1 MTRQHITNGS
11 NARRAAPGTLPRR
24 FLLSAAGGLA
34 ISRTAWAQ
42 AWPSR
47 PVRILVGFAAGGP
60 TDLIARLMAPELQLL
75 WGQPVIIENRPG
87 ANAIIAT
94 EAAARAAPDGHT
106 LFFAAGNHTT
116 NPAVYARLPYDTAR
130 DLAPVAVAALAPTVL
145 LVNQAT
151 PYRNVADLV
160 AAAKARPG
168 VISYATSGTGGVGH
182 FAGEMFKQAAGVD
195 LPHVAY
201 RGTAP
206 ALQDLV
212 AGIVPISFATLST
225 ALPLIRDN
233 RLRPIAVATANRLPM
248 LPEVPSFAEAGYPGF
263 EATSVWYGLMAPA
276 GLPPELI
283 RRMADDVAAVL
294 RKPELREKFEAQACI
309 PGDEGPAAFSHR
321 IRREL
326 PLWADLAR
334 AASIKVD

>member
-1 MTRQHITNGS
+1 M
-11 NARRAAPGTLPRR
+11 
-24 FLLSAAGGLA
+24 
-34 ISRTAWAQ
+34 
-42 AWPSR
+42 
-47 PVRILVGFAAGGP
+47 
-60 TDLIARLMAPELQLL
+60 IARLMAPELQFL

-87 ANAIIAT
+87 ANAIVAT

-106 LFFAAGNHTT
+106 LLLAAGNHTT
-116 NPAVYARLPYDTAR
+116 NPAVYARLPYDTER
-130 DLAPVAVAALAPTVL
+130 DFAPVAVAALAPTVL
-145 LVNQAT
+145 LVNPAT
-151 PYRNVADLV
+151 PYRTVAELV

-168 VISYATSGTGGVGH
+168 AIGYATSGTGGVGH
-182 FAGEMFKQAAGVD
+182 FAGEMLKQAAGVD

-212 AGIVPISFATLST
+212 SGVVPVSFATLST

-233 RLRPIAVATANRLPM
+233 RLRPVAIATASRLPM
-248 LPEVPSFAEAGYPGF
+248 LPGVPSFVEAGYAGF

-276 GLPPELI
+276 GLSPDLV
-283 RRMADDVAAVL
+283 RRLADDAAAVL

-309 PGDEGPAAFSHR
+309 PGDEGPAAFSER

-326 PLWADLAR
+326 PLWEDLAR
-334 AASIKVD
+334 ASSIRVD